1 MDILAEKLAFSL
13 SDLYFTK
20 KIGPK
25 LISFTV
31 IYSNY
36 HNKNFKEPNKTS
48 ILGNFWL
55 QNTIPTI
62 YYCVCYQVVLVIT
75 QPLYWLLHLFWMKS
89 SWDLRTKKP
98 RVLIQKRY
106 LNILVSCWTYFLS
119 RVKNQFW
126 SACASLISSLS
137 LSSRLLFFWFLL
149 IIKTKKGVFQDEF
162 CFF

>member
-48 ILGNFWL
+48 ILGTFDYKTLYPQYITVCVL
-55 QNTIPTI
+55 Q
-62 YYCVCYQVVLVIT
+62 
-75 QPLYWLLHLFWMKS
+75 
-89 SWDLRTKKP
+89 
-98 RVLIQKRY
+98 
-106 LNILVSCWTYFLS
+106 
-119 RVKNQFW
+119 
-126 SACASLISSLS
+126 
-137 LSSRLLFFWFLL
+137 
-149 IIKTKKGVFQDEF
+149 
-162 CFF
+162 